1 MNQRELSL
9 KVGPTASFILGG
21 MDTADQEGF
30 ATVTGASAA
39 EYEALLEV
47 SESIALHRDL
57 RGLFH
62 DLFSRLPRVVS
73 FDSLSLVLHDP
84 TRNVM
89 RVHILE
95 MQGRAEVD
103 WSERLVEASPSGHV
117 WQSQEPLVIPDGDRE
132 IRFPDAMA
140 RFRDLGMKSCCILPL
155 TTAYRRLGTMAFSS
169 KRYAAY
175 NEVDLGFLRLVA
187 RQVALAVDNALGHQE
202 NQLYQQQLSQERNRL
217 QLLLDL
223 NNSVVSKIELRPLLR
238 AISTGVRRVMRCD
251 YASVALPETEGRDV
265 RVYARDFSEPADAQE
280 EEIVI
285 PAEGSPAGEVLR
297 SGQFLMLDSAAFAEF
312 KGITKHLGRLK
323 RGMFLPLLSGGRVLG
338 TLNIGSVE
346 ESPFSEDDLDFLRQ
360 IATQVAIAVENA
372 LSYHQISEAKQHLV
386 EERTYLNEEIQL
398 EHNFEEIIGESAS
411 LKAALQ
417 DVRTVAPTDSTVLIF
432 GETGTGK
439 ELIARAIHNISPRH
453 ERTFVKVNCAA
464 IPLGLLES
472 ELFGHQKGAFTGAIA
487 NKIGRFELAHEG
499 TLFLDEIGDI
509 PVELQPKLLRVLQE
523 QEFER
528 LGSNRTIRVNV
539 RVIAATSRD
548 LPAMIESLEFR
559 SDLYYRLNVF
569 PITLPSLRERA
580 GDIPLLVRYFV
591 DKYARQMDKQ
601 IDTILPET
609 MESLIRYH
617 WPGNARELRNLIER
631 AVILTRSRTL
641 AAPLAELRRPAGKS
655 DSRAGTL
662 ADSEREQIL
671 RALTESNWVLGGP
684 GGAAERL
691 GLKRTTLFYKMR
703 RLGIT
708 KPE

>member
-1 MNQRELSL
+1 
-9 KVGPTASFILGG
+9 
-21 MDTADQEGF
+21 
-30 ATVTGASAA
+30 
-39 EYEALLEV
+39 
-47 SESIALHRDL
+47 
-57 RGLFH
+57 
-62 DLFSRLPRVVS
+62 
-73 FDSLSLVLHDP
+73 
-84 TRNVM
+84 
-89 RVHILE
+89 
-95 MQGRAEVD
+95 
-103 WSERLVEASPSGHV
+103 
-117 WQSQEPLVIPDGDRE
+117 
-132 IRFPDAMA
+132 
-140 RFRDLGMKSCCILPL
+140 
-155 TTAYRRLGTMAFSS
+155 MAFSS
-169 KRYAAY
+169 KRYGDY
-175 NEVDLGFLRLVA
+175 NEADLDFLGLVA

-202 NQLYQQQLSQERNRL
+202 NQIYQEQLSQERNRL

-251 YASVALPETEGRDV
+251 FASVALPETEGREL
-265 RVYARDFSEPADAQE
+265 RVYARDFAEPADVQE

-285 PAEGSPAGEVLR
+285 LAEDSPAGEVLKT
-297 SGQFLMLDSAAFAEF
+297 GKHVMLDSAALAQF
-312 KGITKHLGRLK
+312 KSIAKHLGRLK
-323 RGMFLPLLSGGRVLG
+323 RVMCLPLLSGGRVLG

-346 ESPFSEDDLDFLRQ
+346 EKPFSNDDLDFLRQ
-360 IATQVAIAVENA
+360 IAAQVAIAVENA
-372 LSYHQISEAKQHLV
+372 LTYHHVSEARQQLV

-398 EHNFEEIIGESAS
+398 EHNFEEIIGESIP
-411 LKAALQ
+411 LKEVLQ
-417 DVRTVAPTDSTVLIF
+417 NVRTVAPTDSTVLIF

-439 ELIARAIHNISPRH
+439 ELIARAIHNISSRR

-472 ELFGHQKGAFTGAIA
+472 ELFGHQRGAFTGAIA

-509 PVELQPKLLRVLQE
+509 PSELQPKLLRVLQE

-528 LGSNRTIRVNV
+528 LGSNRTIRVDV

-548 LPAMIESLEFR
+548 LPAMVEQSEFR
-559 SDLYYRLNVF
+559 NDLYYRLNVF
-569 PITLPSLRERA
+569 PITLPPIRERA

-617 WPGNARELRNLIER
+617 WPGNARELRNFIER

-641 AAPLAELRRPAGKS
+641 TAPLSELHRRIEKPA
-655 DSRAGTL
+655 SRAGTL
-662 ADSEREQIL
+662 ADGEREQIL
-671 RALTESNWVLGGP
+671 MALTESNWVLGGP

-708 KPE
+708 KPAAITKRRTVDAASLH

>member
-1 MNQRELSL
+1 MATSGQKE
-9 KVGPTASFILGG
+9 VV
-21 MDTADQEGF
+21 
-30 ATVTGASAA
+30 TVTGASAS
-39 EYEALLEV
+39 EYETLLEV

-57 RGLFH
+57 RALFH
-62 DLFSRLPRVVS
+62 DLFRRLPRVVA
-73 FDSLSLVLHDP
+73 FDFLSLVLHDP
-84 TRNVM
+84 ARNVM

-95 MQGRAEVD
+95 MEGRAEVD
-103 WSERLVEASPSGHV
+103 WSERVVEASPSGYV
-117 WQSQEPLVIPDGDRE
+117 WQSQEPLVIADGDRE
-132 IRFPDAMA
+132 VRFPDAMV
-140 RFRDLGMKSCCILPL
+140 RFRALGMKSCCIVPL
-155 TTAYRRLGTMAFSS
+155 TTAHRRLGTMAFTS
-169 KRYAAY
+169 KRYGAY
-175 NEVDLGFLRLVA
+175 NKVDLNFLGLVA
-187 RQVALAVDNALGHQE
+187 RQVALAVDNTLGHQE
-202 NQLYQQQLSQERNRL
+202 NQIYQQQLSQERNRL

-251 YASVALPETEGRDV
+251 YTSVALPESEGREL
-265 RVYARDFSEPADAQE
+265 RVYARDFSEPSDLQE
-280 EEIVI
+280 EEIVV
-285 PAEGSPAGEVLR
+285 PVEGSPAGEVLR
-297 SGQFLMLDSAAFAEF
+297 TGELLILDSAALAQF
-312 KGITKHLGRLK
+312 KAVAKHIGNLK
-323 RGMFLPLLSGGRVLG
+323 RGTFLPLLKDGRVLG
-338 TLNIGSVE
+338 TLNIASVDE
-346 ESPFSEDDLDFLRQ
+346 VPFSADDLDFLRQ

-372 LSYHQISEAKQHLV
+372 LNYHQVSEARQHLV

-398 EHNFEEIIGESAS
+398 EHNFEEIVGESDS
-411 LKAALQ
+411 LKAVLEN
-417 DVRTVAPTDSTVLIF
+417 VKTVAPTDSTVLIF

-439 ELIARAIHNISPRH
+439 ELIARAIHNISSRR

-487 NKIGRFELAHEG
+487 NKIGRFELAHGG

-509 PVELQPKLLRVLQE
+509 PPELQPKLLRVLQE

-539 RVIAATSRD
+539 RVIAATSQD
-548 LPAMIESLEFR
+548 LPAMVENHTFR

-569 PITLPSLRERA
+569 PIALPPVRERS

-601 IDTILPET
+601 IDVIPPAT
-609 MESLIRYH
+609 MEALVRYH
-617 WPGNARELRNLIER
+617 WPGNAREIRNFIER

-641 AAPLAELRRPAGKS
+641 AAPLSELQRRNNKPV
-655 DSRAGTL
+655 SRAGTL
-662 ADSEREQIL
+662 ADGEREQIMK
-671 RALTESNWVLGGP
+671 ALTESNWVLGGP

-703 RLGIT
+703 RLGIV

>member
-1 MNQRELSL
+1 MATSGRKEF
-9 KVGPTASFILGG
+9 AS
-21 MDTADQEGF
+21 
-30 ATVTGASAA
+30 VTGASPA

-47 SESIALHRDL
+47 SQSIALHRDL

-62 DLFSRLPRVVS
+62 DLFLRLPRVVS
-73 FDSLSLVLHDP
+73 FDSLSLVLHDSA
-84 TRNVM
+84 RNVM
-89 RVHILE
+89 RVHILQME
-95 MQGRAEVD
+95 GRAETD
-103 WSERLVEASPSGHV
+103 WSERVVEASPSGHV
-117 WQSQEPLVIPDGDRE
+117 WLTQQTLVIADGDRE
-132 IRFPDAMA
+132 LRFPEAMA
-140 RFRDLGMKSCCILPL
+140 RFRDLGMKSCCIVPL
-155 TTAYRRLGTMAFSS
+155 TTVHRRLGTMAFSS
-169 KRYAAY
+169 KRYGDY
-175 NEVDLGFLRLVA
+175 NEADLDFLGLVA

-202 NQLYQQQLSQERNRL
+202 NQIYQEQLSQERNRL

-251 YASVALPETEGRDV
+251 FASVALPETEGREL
-265 RVYARDFSEPADAQE
+265 RVYARDFAEPADVQE

-285 PAEGSPAGEVLR
+285 LAEDSPAGEVLKT
-297 SGQFLMLDSAAFAEF
+297 GKHVMLDSAALAQF
-312 KGITKHLGRLK
+312 KSIAKHLGRLK
-323 RGMFLPLLSGGRVLG
+323 RVMCLPLLSGGRVLG

-346 ESPFSEDDLDFLRQ
+346 EKPFSNDDLDFLRQ
-360 IATQVAIAVENA
+360 IAAQVAIAVENA
-372 LSYHQISEAKQHLV
+372 LTYHHVSEARQHLV

-398 EHNFEEIIGESAS
+398 EHNFEEIIGESTP
-411 LKAALQ
+411 LKEVLQ
-417 DVRTVAPTDSTVLIF
+417 NVRTVAPTDSTVLIF

-439 ELIARAIHNISPRH
+439 ELIARAIHNISSRR

-472 ELFGHQKGAFTGAIA
+472 ELFGHQRGAFTGAIA

-509 PVELQPKLLRVLQE
+509 PSELQPKLLRVLQE

-528 LGSNRTIRVNV
+528 LGSNRTIRVDV

-548 LPAMIESLEFR
+548 LPAMVEQLEFR
-559 SDLYYRLNVF
+559 NDLYYRLNVF
-569 PITLPSLRERA
+569 PITLPPIRERA

-617 WPGNARELRNLIER
+617 WPGNARELRNFIER

-641 AAPLAELRRPAGKS
+641 TAPLSELHRRIEKPA
-655 DSRAGTL
+655 SRAGTL
-662 ADSEREQIL
+662 ADGEREQIL
-671 RALTESNWVLGGP
+671 MALTESNWVLGGP

-708 KPE
+708 KPAAITKRRPVDAASLH